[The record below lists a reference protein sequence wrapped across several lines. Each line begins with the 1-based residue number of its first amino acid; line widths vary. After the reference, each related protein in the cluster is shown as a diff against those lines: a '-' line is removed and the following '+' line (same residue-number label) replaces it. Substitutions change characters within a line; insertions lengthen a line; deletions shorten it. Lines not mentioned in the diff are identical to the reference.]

1 MAREGGVPRDLFGRD
16 CRDLLSRGAE
26 TGFHRQ
32 RFVHGVDGL
41 ANPKGFI
48 TVTPHVASM
57 KNANIYAAAVA
68 VAIAPP
74 GPTPVLVAVPKTGHM
89 TELMAKA
96 AA

>member
-1 MAREGGVPRDLFGRD
+1 
-16 CRDLLSRGAE
+16 
-26 TGFHRQ
+26 
-32 RFVHGVDGL
+32 
-41 ANPKGFI
+41 
-48 TVTPHVASM
+48 M